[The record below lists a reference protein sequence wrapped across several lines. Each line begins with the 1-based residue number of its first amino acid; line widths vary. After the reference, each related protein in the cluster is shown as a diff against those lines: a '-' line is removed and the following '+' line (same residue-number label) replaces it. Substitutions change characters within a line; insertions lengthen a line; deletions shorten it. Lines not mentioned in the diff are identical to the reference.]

1 MGLDLTLGAVVLLA
15 GARGWFRGFLL
26 QAIRLGALIGAV
38 YAADPIRD
46 VIRPYARQQIPSIG
60 PELLDKLLW
69 WTAAVG
75 AFVVAS
81 GVASWIVRARRDRY
95 RDFDR
100 GNADSG
106 AGFLVGAAKGL
117 IAASFMAAGIEKY
130 SATYLQEVPWAT
142 EQVQASQAMA
152 FARSHHPADRL
163 WSAAPVRL
171 FVAHVR
177 RAGIE
182 MPKPD
187 GGSDDEATREAL
199 GEAIEAKPPR
209 PQAPSAAVPRAL
221 ALPPIRPLDPDA
233 PTFLHDLR
241 SALGRHDPA
250 KSR

>member
-46 VIRPYARQQIPSIG
+46 VIRPYARQQIPSIR

-69 WTAAVG
+69 WSAAVG

-81 GVASWIVRARRDRY
+81 GIAGWIVRARRERY

-100 GNADSG
+100 GNGDSG

-117 IAASFMAAGIEKY
+117 IAASFLAAGIETY
-130 SATYLQEVPWAT
+130 SATYLKGVPWAA
-142 EQVQASQAMA
+142 EQVEKSQAMA
-152 FARSHHPADRL
+152 FARSYHPADRL
-163 WSAAPVRL
+163 WSSAPVRL

-182 MPKPD
+182 MPRPD
-187 GGSDDEATREAL
+187 IGIDAEATREAI
-199 GEAIEAKPPR
+199 EAIPPR
-209 PQAPSAAVPRAL
+209 AQTPSAAVPRAL
-221 ALPPIRPLDPDA
+221 ALPPARPLDPDD
-233 PTFLHDLR
+233 PNFLRDLR
-241 SALGRHDPA
+241 SELDRAAPA